1 MILYFLIGTIGLLFV
16 IYLIIQ
22 VKVKNNKNYPVSLAM
37 TLAFLVLVGNKSI
50 NWIIIN
56 INQFLDLNLKAPK
69 ELSSVEIVSFFIF
82 LYLVTA
88 LYYKYSFGKITQKNT
103 IFSIFQHGNNEQ
115 SNRKR

>member
-1 MILYFLIGTIGLLFV
+1 MLYLILGVFIGLFVLYLFF
-16 IYLIIQ
+16 Q

-50 NWIIIN
+50 NWIITN
-56 INQFLDLNLKAPK
+56 VNQLFNLNFKAPK
-69 ELSSVEIVSFFIF
+69 ELSSFEIISFFIL

-88 LYYKYSFGKITQKNT
+88 LYYKFSFGKITQKNT